1 MAETKPTTKKPVT
14 AAPQQPNGLAI
25 AALVVGIIAILSGWV
40 PFWGFLAGAAAVVL
54 GIIALKKSANMKGM
68 SIAGIITGGVGALWS
83 LVITIFF
90 FLAFLTIG
98 IGGSALNEA
107 VNEANSSLAQYNE
120 ETKALINAKKTFSKG
135 ETAVFGKFEVKINSV
150 QRNYTPEESYL
161 TPEDGKEYIVLNIT
175 VTNKGSESEYI
186 SSYDYKINDD
196 GLASSASFFD
206 VAPAFESGDLSP
218 GASQTG
224 NIMYEVTKGSDK
236 LKLQYETSAYDLNNS
251 DFKELTFTLD
261 I

>member
-1 MAETKPTTKKPVT
+1 MAETTPTAKKPAT
-14 AAPQQPNGLAI
+14 ATSQQPNGLAI

-54 GIIALKKSANMKGM
+54 GIIALKKSANMRGM
-68 SIAGIITGGVGALWS
+68 SIAGIITGGIGALWS

-90 FLAFLTIG
+90 LLAFMTIG

-135 ETAVFGKFEVKINSV
+135 ETAVFGKFEVKINSA

-175 VTNKGSESEYI
+175 VTNKASESEYV

-206 VAPAFESGDLSP
+206 VAPAFEAGDLSP

-224 NIMYEVTKGSDK
+224 NIMYEVTKGSSN
-236 LKLQYETSAYDLNNS
+236 LKLQYETNAYDLDAS